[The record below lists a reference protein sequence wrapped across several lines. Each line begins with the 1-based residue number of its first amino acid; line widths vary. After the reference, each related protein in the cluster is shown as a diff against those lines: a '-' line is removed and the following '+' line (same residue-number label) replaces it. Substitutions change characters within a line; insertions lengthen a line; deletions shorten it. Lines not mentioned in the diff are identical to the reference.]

1 MIKSREKNINRRGDI
16 MNKNKSRLITF
27 CGLCVAI
34 NIVLG
39 IATSALKLPFY
50 LDTLGTVI
58 TAALVGPIPGAI
70 VGALTNI
77 ITGFMYSIRDIPFL
91 LVNVAVALIVGF
103 VAKKFE
109 FNYKNSIITGLVLA
123 VVCPL
128 IGTPIGIALYGGLT
142 GTASDVFVLWL
153 KASGQGIFAASFIP
167 KIGNNL
173 LDKIGTCMMAVL
185 LIKYLPMSMKSS
197 LKNYEKIS

>member
-1 MIKSREKNINRRGDI
+1 
-16 MNKNKSRLITF
+16 MNNKSRMITF
-27 CGLCVAI
+27 CGIAVAV

-39 IATSALKLPFY
+39 IATSAIKLPIY

-58 TAALVGPIPGAI
+58 TAALMGPLPGVI

-103 VAKKFE
+103 IAKK
-109 FNYKNSIITGLVLA
+109 YKFTYKSAIITGLILG

-128 IGTPIGIALYGGLT
+128 IGTPIGILMYGGLT
-142 GTASDVFVLWL
+142 GTVSDVLVIFL
-153 KASGQGIFAASFIP
+153 KSTGSSIFAASFIT
-167 KIGNNL
+167 KVINNL
-173 LDKIGTCMMAVL
+173 IDKVGTCLLAVM
-185 LIKYLPMSMKSS
+185 IIQYLPVALKTS
-197 LKNYEKIS
+197 LSNYKESRAK

>member
-1 MIKSREKNINRRGDI
+1 MIIGRIYKMS
-16 MNKNKSRLITF
+16 NKKAYIIAF
-27 CGLCVAI
+27 CGIATAV

-50 LDTLGTVI
+50 LDTLGTVV
-58 TAALVGPIPGAI
+58 TAVLLGPLPGAI

-77 ITGFMYSIRDIPFL
+77 ITGFIYSIRDIPFL

-103 VAKKFE
+103 AAKKFK
-109 FNYKNSIITGLVLA
+109 FTLVTAIVCGLILS

-128 IGTPIGIALYGGLT
+128 IGTPIGILIYGGLT
-142 GTASDVFVLWL
+142 GTVSDILVMAL
-153 KASGQGIFAASFIP
+153 KNSGSSIFAASFIA

-173 LDKIGTCMMAVL
+173 IDKIGTCVL
-185 LIKYLPMSMKSS
+185 AYFLIKSLPVSIKSS
-197 LKNYEKIS
+197 IKA